1 MHKKLASDLTS
12 LAHSILQ
19 MKNKED
25 VFALKQ
31 KAHEVYEK
39 ISVLA
44 YVEEY
49 INNTPN
55 PSKTKQELLQDVLVA
70 SQNKERHENTNLS
83 LTKKNTTIYQLE
95 EEQEVFQKVE
105 DTIAKVVPEI
115 FIDEV
120 QIQKNIPEL
129 IKVVEN
135 KISEEKITEKTQ
147 EEIQEELEKEV
158 VEKVDEE
165 ISEEKI
171 TTIIP
176 EIQTEKEEIL
186 NNVILQKSE
195 EKITEKTQEEIQ
207 EELEKKVVEKVDE
220 EISEEKITT
229 IIPEI
234 QTEKEEIL
242 NNVILQKSEEKIK
255 EEIQEKAEKEVVGKV
270 DEKIINKEEEKFNEA
285 IQREFNEI
293 LKTKKLENE
302 QEKIV
307 PISLKQALK
316 NKIEQE
322 KLENKSE
329 EKSEEKDKK
338 DFPEIIRKT
347 LEDELQGTISV
358 DVMADLFEKITP
370 KKSLNDFLQKAIQID
385 LNDRIVFVRHL
396 FDGNQNDFNRV
407 VSQLNTFKT
416 ESEAKRFITEMIK
429 PDYNWSGKEIHE
441 ARLFEIIERR
451 FA

>member
-83 LTKKNTTIYQLE
+83 LTKKNTAIYQLE

-105 DTIAKVVPEI
+105 HTIAKVVPEI

-195 EKITEKTQEEIQ
+195 EKIKEEIQ
-207 EELEKKVVEKVDE
+207 
-220 EISEEKITT
+220 
-229 IIPEI
+229 
-234 QTEKEEIL
+234 
-242 NNVILQKSEEKIK
+242 

-358 DVMADLFEKITP
+358 DVM
-370 KKSLNDFLQKAIQID
+370 
-385 LNDRIVFVRHL
+385 
-396 FDGNQNDFNRV
+396 
-407 VSQLNTFKT
+407 
-416 ESEAKRFITEMIK
+416 
-429 PDYNWSGKEIHE
+429 
-441 ARLFEIIERR
+441 
-451 FA
+451 

>member
-83 LTKKNTTIYQLE
+83 LTKKNTAIYQLE

-195 EKITEKTQEEIQ
+195 EKITEETQ
-207 EELEKKVVEKVDE
+207 
-220 EISEEKITT
+220 
-229 IIPEI
+229 
-234 QTEKEEIL
+234 
-242 NNVILQKSEEKIK
+242 
-255 EEIQEKAEKEVVGKV
+255 EEIQEKAEKEVVEKV

>member
-83 LTKKNTTIYQLE
+83 LTKKNTAIYQLE

-207 EELEKKVVEKVDE
+207 EE
-220 EISEEKITT
+220 
-229 IIPEI
+229 
-234 QTEKEEIL
+234 
-242 NNVILQKSEEKIK
+242 
-255 EEIQEKAEKEVVGKV
+255 IQEKSEKEVVEKV

-370 KKSLNDFLQKAIQID
+370 KKS
-385 LNDRIVFVRHL
+385 
-396 FDGNQNDFNRV
+396 
-407 VSQLNTFKT
+407 
-416 ESEAKRFITEMIK
+416 
-429 PDYNWSGKEIHE
+429 
-441 ARLFEIIERR
+441 
-451 FA
+451 

>member
-83 LTKKNTTIYQLE
+83 LTKKNTAIYQLE

-207 EELEKKVVEKVDE
+207 EE
-220 EISEEKITT
+220 
-229 IIPEI
+229 
-234 QTEKEEIL
+234 
-242 NNVILQKSEEKIK
+242 
-255 EEIQEKAEKEVVGKV
+255 IQEKSEKEVVEKV

>member
-83 LTKKNTTIYQLE
+83 LTKKNTAIYQLE

-147 EEIQEELEKEV
+147 EELEKEVVEKVDEEISEEKITTIISEIQTEKEEFLNNVILQKSEEKITEKTQEKSEKEV

-195 EKITEKTQEEIQ
+195 DKITEEIQEEIQ
-207 EELEKKVVEKVDE
+207 E
-220 EISEEKITT
+220 
-229 IIPEI
+229 
-234 QTEKEEIL
+234 
-242 NNVILQKSEEKIK
+242 KS
-255 EEIQEKAEKEVVGKV
+255 EKEVVEKV